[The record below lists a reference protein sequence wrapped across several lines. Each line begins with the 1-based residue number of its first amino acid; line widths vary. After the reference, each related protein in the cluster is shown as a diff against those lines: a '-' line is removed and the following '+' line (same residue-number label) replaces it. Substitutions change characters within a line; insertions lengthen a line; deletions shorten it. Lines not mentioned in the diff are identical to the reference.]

1 MISAPWMKKKYILY
15 QEQGK
20 KSATDMKA
28 VFLET
33 SAKDNQNANDIF
45 MKSIL
50 EIEKV
55 DIVQYQNE
63 NDLVCSQAN
72 GNIADDKK
80 SCVVS

>member
-1 MISAPWMKKKYILY
+1 
-15 QEQGK
+15 
-20 KSATDMKA
+20 MKA

-55 DIVQYQNE
+55 DTVNMFSIKTGT
-63 NDLVCSQAN
+63 D
-72 GNIADDKK
+72 
-80 SCVVS
+80 